1 MSKVFEVELGGK
13 TRRLTYDWASARPFF
28 KKHESKPFKF
38 LIQDCAGYV
47 LNEKGETT
55 GAISYELVNDDSRV
69 DLLCLGLKV
78 KPEEVDKWLNAL
90 VEGGGSITDVVWV
103 AVKAAFYAGVTG
115 KSIDLEAAAERDKD
129 AEGKEQTPES
139 PESPTA

>member
-13 TRRLTYDWASARPFF
+13 TRRLSYDWASARPFF
-28 KKHESKPFKF
+28 KKHGSKPFKF

-55 GAISYELVNDDSRV
+55 GAISYELVDDDKRV
-69 DLLCLGLKV
+69 ALLTLGLKAS
-78 KPEEVDKWLNAL
+78 EEDVGKWLNM
-90 VEGGGSITDVVWV
+90 VVIGGGSIADVTWT

-115 KSIDLEAAAERDKD
+115 KSIDLEAAAEKD
-129 AEGKEQTPES
+129 TATEGKEDVTGTEP
-139 PESPTA
+139 PTA